1 MGCVSSHP
9 LLPPSPMPHTSS
21 GPPPRPILTARAHT
35 FYDIPGPNP
44 HHDGGSDSAP
54 PPLPAK
60 APRSHQKLERR
71 KAATWDIAPHSKVV
85 GRERSPPGIAGG
97 MVQRS
102 DGGLMLGGGGGARG
116 KKGMGKGKG
125 GYVGLE
131 GEKREKEKKGQEEG
145 QWHNRMK
152 VGKEG
157 EVWFF

>member
-9 LLPPSPMPHTSS
+9 ILPPSPMPHTTS

-35 FYDIPGPNP
+35 FYDIP
-44 HHDGGSDSAP
+44 HEQDGAP
-54 PPLPAK
+54 PLLLAK
-60 APRSHQKLERR
+60 APPGSGKLDRR
-71 KAATWDIAPHSKVV
+71 KAATWDIAPHSKLVN
-85 GRERSPPGIAGG
+85 RERSPPAG

-102 DGGLMLGGGGGARG
+102 SGTLMVGGGAGAGAGGGRG
-116 KKGMGKGKG
+116 KKGRGKG

-131 GEKREKEKKGQEEG
+131 GEKREKERKGGEG
-145 QWHNRMK
+145 QWHNRMQ